1 MVAEKILVV
10 DDDEAT
16 CHFMEMMLKSEGYEP
31 VSVHSAKDAIALVR
45 ETRFNLVILDNTLPD
60 VEGIDLMTQLHE
72 KEPDL
77 DVIIITGSSSQE
89 LVNRAI
95 DKGAVSLIVKPLN
108 LRDVLPQIVGILN
121 NQRLDNEK
129 KQIE

>member
-1 MVAEKILVV
+1 MAEKILVV

-16 CHFMEMMLKSEGYEP
+16 CHFMEMMLKSEGYET
-31 VSVHSAKDAIALVR
+31 VSVHSAKDAIGLVR

-72 KEPDL
+72 IEPDL

-89 LVNRAI
+89 LANRAI

-108 LRDVLPQIVGILN
+108 LRDVLPPIVEILN

-129 KQIE
+129 KLVE